1 MSIDIEGVSKRIAKK
16 AVDVLNEYSMIDSD
30 TPGAVSGE
38 EKRFCR
44 EQIEP
49 IITAELTEALKPVE
63 GSWEW
68 ALCEM
73 KAGKRVQHSTMARGG
88 ALWVDPNGFIDW
100 MPDNEDDQPE
110 DYGDNFLFDWQDFSR
125 TDWQLA
131 TPSTAESTAP
141 GPRQG
146 PQE

>member
-1 MSIDIEGVSKRIAKK
+1 MIDIEGVSKRIAKK

-30 TPGAVSGE
+30 TPGAVSE
-38 EKRFCR
+38 EEEQFCR

-49 IITAELTEALKPVE
+49 IIIAELTEALRPVP
-63 GSWEW
+63 GSWLW
-68 ALCEM
+68 ACEQM
-73 KAGKRVQHSTMARGG
+73 KAGKRVRHSTMADGG

-131 TPSTAESTAP
+131 TPSTSESTAP

-146 PQE
+146 PQG